1 MLHDSHY
8 VYCKFLTT
16 VSDWSLAIIY
26 TKTAVE
32 GKLYCHPQR
41 PTNPVSNHLQNSSF
55 VLVFIPLLLVRPW
68 IETHRAEVDTRVSN
82 LPRHLLRATWPRLHA
97 TSARWAPSDE
107 HVSESRYLGAK
118 IALDINQQFAFH
130 SSLQEPVFVSVNVKL
145 ISERTLIL
153 RSRTPPSSSRGA
165 SSEEVFQRL
174 SEEQRVES
182 RDFVVKNETQCSICI
197 DDLSTTRENIIELPQ
212 CLHMFHQDCLFEWL
226 CRQNSCPLCRRAPHL
241 RSRMGDHDK
250 GKRVEEPGI
259 ETKVWKEPWFDQS
272 LKLVHAAEPRIW
284 PVP

>member
-1 MLHDSHY
+1 MAKH
-8 VYCKFLTT
+8 
-16 VSDWSLAIIY
+16 
-26 TKTAVE
+26 
-32 GKLYCHPQR
+32 
-41 PTNPVSNHLQNSSF
+41 NPVSNHLQNSSF

-82 LPRHLLRATWPRLHA
+82 LPRHLLRVTNTVQINLDELIRDEIGAATWPRLHA

-226 CRQNSCPLCRRAPHL
+226 CRQNSCPLCRRAPYEL
-241 RSRMGDHDK
+241 
-250 GKRVEEPGI
+250 
-259 ETKVWKEPWFDQS
+259 
-272 LKLVHAAEPRIW
+272 
-284 PVP
+284 